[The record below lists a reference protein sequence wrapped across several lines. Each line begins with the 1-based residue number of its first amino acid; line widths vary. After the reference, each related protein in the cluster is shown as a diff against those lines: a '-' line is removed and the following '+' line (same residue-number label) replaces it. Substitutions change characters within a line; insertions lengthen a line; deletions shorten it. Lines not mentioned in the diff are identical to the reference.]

1 MIKKIIAALTVLA
14 LAAGAV
20 FAIMYVKKE
29 NSPDSVKRII
39 PVFESDNSSIRH
51 AFSAD
56 IEAVSDDEIAVVPRK
71 GFAERVK
78 SDRLE
83 FSLDK
88 VKITDEKGKTVKADD
103 AMNFSCAEVEYYSGV
118 RNTYPEDITVRGL
131 TLSLRKYCNV
141 YFIVNGKNVETL
153 RVPVGGRVE
162 ESDMPNAGAYCK
174 KGYRFDG
181 WTDGR
186 IDIRSLANITDSVT
200 LTAKMVKD

>member
-20 FAIMYVKKE
+20 FAIIYVKKE
-29 NSPDSVKRII
+29 NPTDGAKRII
-39 PVFESDNSSIRH
+39 PAFEADNSLIRH
-51 AFSAD
+51 TFSAD

-83 FSLDK
+83 FSLDG
-88 VKITDEKGKTVKADD
+88 VKIIDEKGKTVRADD
-103 AMNFSCAEVEYYSGV
+103 VMSFSGAEVEYYSGV
-118 RNTYPEDITVRGL
+118 RNAYPEDIIVRSL
-131 TLSLRKYCNV
+131 TLSARKYCNV

-153 RVPVGGRVE
+153 RVPVGGKVE

-181 WTDGR
+181 WTDGK
-186 IDIRSLANITDSVT
+186 IYIRSLANITDSVT
-200 LTAKMVKD
+200 LTAKIVKD